1 MLFSQLIRHHTQIKR
16 LEGRPANN
24 NPLSVGQQ
32 VHHRRRDW
40 IQNFHAIL
48 SILTEGLSFSSQRI
62 ELPTMALHYLP
73 NKTVTRGPSVT
84 SRVTGCPV
92 QSGGLV
98 RRLRNLGHARE
109 LRSSCLVSYFGPSWK
124 GFTLLPCA
132 MCTRLSAFSSSATL
146 LLRARGCRYECERIL
161 SAVGRRFSRV
171 RCRLLTVRYDFACS
185 KRSMS
190 GGSFLFVLIATCMRF
205 GSLG

>member
-1 MLFSQLIRHHTQIKR
+1 MLFSQLICHHTQIKR

-132 MCTRLSAFSSSATL
+132 MCTRLSAFL
-146 LLRARGCRYECERIL
+146 LLPLCYCVPVGVGMNVSVFSVLLGEGL
-161 SAVGRRFSRV
+161 AVCIV
-171 RCRLLTVRYDFACS
+171 V
-185 KRSMS
+185 
-190 GGSFLFVLIATCMRF
+190 
-205 GSLG
+205 SLQ